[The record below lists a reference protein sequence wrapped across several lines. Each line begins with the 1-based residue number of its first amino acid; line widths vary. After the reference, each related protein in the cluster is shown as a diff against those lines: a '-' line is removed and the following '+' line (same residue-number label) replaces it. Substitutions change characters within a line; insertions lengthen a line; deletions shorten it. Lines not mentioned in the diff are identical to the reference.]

1 MIKGRFYMEKLLEKI
16 FNPGS
21 VAVIGAS
28 EVPGKAAERRTR
40 SLIEGGYKGD
50 IHLINPKRSELFGRK
65 AYPTIIDVNKQVDL
79 VMIVVAPRFLTSA
92 VADSIK
98 MGAKGIIIITAGL
111 GETGE
116 EGKRIEAEIL
126 EMASKAGANV
136 IGPNCSGMFSASV
149 DMNLLGV
156 PPLKKGGLSVIAQSG
171 NVIDSLTHYAKMRG
185 TGFSKI
191 ISAGNAVGVK
201 FHEYIDYLKDDP
213 DTKAIMVY
221 LEGIKE
227 GSELVRVARE
237 AIKQKPIVA
246 LKVGRT
252 GAGGRAAASHTGSLA
267 GDDLIVDAAFR
278 QVGITRVSNVDEL
291 FDMAEVFSRSP
302 LPKSNR
308 VAILSEGG
316 GDNSIA
322 ADNAGKHGIEVPILS
337 KTTQEKMR
345 PFLLEGMPAHNP
357 IDYGGTAEENPHMI
371 TECCKVCMEDD
382 QIDALFITGFFGGF
396 KDIIASHVGKLEEQT
411 SQELVELVQ
420 KYKKPLLVNT
430 SFAREPIPSLE
441 ILKSHG
447 IPVFDSSERTAQCLG
462 ALMQY
467 ARDKG
472 KIMGMKIPQGVPKP
486 RPSSSAIFKS
496 VREQGRNNLL
506 ETESRELLSGYGIKL
521 PEARL
526 AKDPKEAMR
535 TAKELGCPVAM
546 KVVSPDIIHKSDA
559 GGVKLGL
566 EQPQVEK
573 AFEEI
578 IRNAE
583 NVTQR
588 SRILGVLISPMVPP
602 GQECIVGM
610 IRDHQFG
617 AVLMFGLGGIFV
629 EVMKDVS
636 FKVAPLAEEDIDEIV
651 EGIKGYKVLTGIRGK
666 KPKDINAIKDIIAKL
681 SQMVIDHP
689 EIQEIDLNPIIVH
702 EKGASIVDSRVI
714 IRASDYIL
722 ISTFRKDKSNNRI

>member
-1 MIKGRFYMEKLLEKI
+1 MEKSLEKI

-40 SLIEGGYKGD
+40 SLIEGGYQGE
-50 IHLINPKRSELFGRK
+50 IYLINPKRSELFGRK

-79 VMIVVAPRFLTSA
+79 VMVVVAPRFLTSA

-116 EGKRIEAEIL
+116 EGKRIEAEML
-126 EMASKAGANV
+126 EMASKAGANL
-136 IGPNCSGMFSASV
+136 IGPNCSGMFSASAS
-149 DMNLLGV
+149 MNLLGV

-171 NVIDSLTHYAKMRG
+171 NVIDSLTHYAKMKE

-213 DTKAIMVY
+213 DTKAIMLY

-237 AIKQKPIVA
+237 TIKQKPIVA

-252 GAGGRAAASHTGSLA
+252 GAGARASASHTGSLA

-291 FDMAEVFSRSP
+291 FDMADVFSRSP
-302 LPKSNR
+302 LPKGNR

-322 ADNAGKHGIEVPILS
+322 ADNAEKYGIEVPILS
-337 KTTQEKMR
+337 KPTQEKMR
-345 PFLLEGMPAHNP
+345 PFLLEGMPTHNP

-420 KYKKPLLVNT
+420 KYKKPLFVNT

-447 IPVFDSSERTAQCLG
+447 IPVFDSSERIAQCLG
-462 ALMQY
+462 ALMEY
-467 ARDKG
+467 AHNKG
-472 KIMGMKIPQGVPKP
+472 KIKGMKIPEGVPKP
-486 RPSSSAIFKS
+486 RPPVSAIFKG

-526 AKDPKEAMR
+526 ARDPGEATR
-535 TAKELGCPVAM
+535 VAKEMGCPVAM

-559 GGVKLGL
+559 GGVKLGV
-566 EQPQVEK
+566 EQHQVEG

-578 IRNAE
+578 LKSAE
-583 NVTQR
+583 KVTQR
-588 SRILGVLISPMVPP
+588 SRILGILISPMAPP

-610 IRDHQFG
+610 IRDRQFG
-617 AVLMFGLGGIFV
+617 PVLMFGLGGIFV

-636 FKVAPLAEEDIDEIV
+636 FRVAPLGKEDINEMV
-651 EGIKGYKVLTGIRGK
+651 ESIKGYRILTGIRGK
-666 KPKDINAIKDIIAKL
+666 TPKDINAIKDIIGKV
-681 SQMVIDHP
+681 SQMVIEHP

-702 EKGASIVDSRVI
+702 EKEASIVDSRVI
-714 IRASDYIL
+714 LTEIL
-722 ISTFRKDKSNNRI
+722 TR

>member
-1 MIKGRFYMEKLLEKI
+1 MEKLLEKI

-40 SLIEGGYKGD
+40 SLIEGGYKGE
-50 IHLINPKRSELFGRK
+50 IYLINPKRSELFGRK
-65 AYPTIIDVNKQVDL
+65 AYPSIIEVSKQVDL
-79 VMIVVAPRFLTSA
+79 VMIVVAPRFLTPA

-116 EGKRIEAEIL
+116 EGKRIEIEML
-126 EMASKAGANV
+126 DMASKAGANL
-136 IGPNCSGMFSASV
+136 IGPNCSGMFSASA

-156 PPLKKGGLSVIAQSG
+156 PPLRKGGLSVIAQSG
-171 NVIDSLTHYAKMRG
+171 NVIDSLTHYAKMKE

-227 GSELVRVARE
+227 GSEMVRVARE
-237 AIKQKPIVA
+237 TIKQKPIVA

-252 GAGGRAAASHTGSLA
+252 GAGARASASHTGSLA

-302 LPKSNR
+302 LPKGNR

-322 ADNAGKHGIEVPILS
+322 ADNAEKHGIEVPILS
-337 KTTQEKMR
+337 KETQEKMR

-382 QIDALFITGFFGGF
+382 QIDAIFITGFFGGF

-420 KYKKPLLVNT
+420 KYKKPLFVNT

-472 KIMGMKIPQGVPKP
+472 KIIGMKIPEGVPKP
-486 RPSSSAIFKS
+486 RSSVSAIFKA

-506 ETESRELLSGYGIKL
+506 ETESRELLSEYAIKL

-526 AKDPKEAMR
+526 ARDPQGAMR
-535 TAKELGCPVAM
+535 VAKELGCPVAM
-546 KVVSPDIIHKSDA
+546 KVVSSDIIHKSDA
-559 GGVKLGL
+559 GGVKLGV
-566 EQPQVEK
+566 EQHQVEG

-578 IRNAE
+578 IKSAE
-583 NVTQR
+583 KVTQR
-588 SRILGVLISPMVPP
+588 SKILGVLISPMVPP

-617 AVLMFGLGGIFV
+617 PVLMFGLGGIFV
-629 EVMKDVS
+629 EVMKNVS
-636 FKVAPLAEEDIDEIV
+636 FRVAPLAQEDINEMV
-651 EGIKGYKVLTGIRGK
+651 ESIKEYKILTGIRGK
-666 KPKDINAIKDIIAKL
+666 KPKDINAIKDIIAKV

-714 IRASDYIL
+714 IRVSD
-722 ISTFRKDKSNNRI
+722 